1 MNDVSRGDAHGTG
14 SGRSEEADRLYR
26 SLVEDL
32 DAIVWEADEK
42 RENFSFVSR
51 SAERI
56 LQYPVARWLSEPGF
70 LASIV
75 HPEDREIALSLVDHS
90 AAAGSDHHGE
100 YRLLTGD
107 GRTIWVRDVIRRT
120 GEPGTDQARCRGMM
134 IDITKDR
141 NYASLCSGLAAT
153 LEIIATG
160 GELSAALTALA
171 RTMEHQIDGML
182 CSVLLLDDVEGCLRH
197 GAAPSLPDSWNSL
210 VDGFAIG
217 PKAGSCGTA
226 AYEGRRVVVKDIET
240 DPLWE
245 EIKAPALQ
253 HGLRSCWSQ
262 PIFSTDKA
270 VLGTFAMY
278 YREPRAP
285 GPAELDLI
293 EKAAHMA
300 GIAIQSRR
308 DQENLRQSLS
318 LLRATLDATADGIV
332 VHDLQGR
339 IVTFN
344 RAHIEMWAL
353 PDEVASS
360 RDARQ
365 WELYVMERLVDP
377 EEIRP
382 VSPPLARS
390 KPASVLLHMKD
401 GRVIERRALPQRVGG
416 ELAGWVIRD
425 REIKRSGS

>member
-1 MNDVSRGDAHGTG
+1 MTESGHGDAQGIG
-14 SGRSEEADRLYR
+14 PGRSDDAEHRFR

-32 DAIVWEADEK
+32 DAIVWEADER
-42 RENFSFVSR
+42 RETFSFVSR
-51 SAERI
+51 SAEKI
-56 LQYPVARWLSEPGF
+56 LMYPAARWLSEPGF

-75 HPEDREIALSLVDHS
+75 HPEDRERALSLLDHS
-90 AAAGSDHHGE
+90 TASGSDHRGE

-107 GRTIWVRDVIRRT
+107 GRTIWVRDIIRRV
-120 GEPGTDQARCRGMM
+120 GEPGTPQARCRGMM
-134 IDITKDR
+134 IDVTVDR
-141 NYASLCSGLAAT
+141 KYASLCSGLAAT
-153 LEIIATG
+153 LETIATG
-160 GELSAALTALA
+160 GELTSALANLALT
-171 RTMEHQIDGML
+171 MEEQIDGML
-182 CSVLLLDDVEGCLRH
+182 CSVLLLDEIEGCLRH
-197 GAAPSLPDSWNSL
+197 GAAPSLPDSWNVL
-210 VDGFAIG
+210 VDGYRIG

-226 AYEGRRVVVKDIET
+226 AYEGRRIIVRDIET

-245 EIKAPALQ
+245 EIKEIALE

-262 PIFSTDKA
+262 PIFSSERA

-278 YREPRAP
+278 YREPRTP
-285 GPAELDLI
+285 GPAELSLI

-308 DQENLRQSLS
+308 DQEHLRQSLS

-344 RAHIEMWAL
+344 RAHIEMWSL
-353 PDEVASS
+353 PEELATS

-365 WELYVMERLVDP
+365 WELFVMERLKDP

-382 VSPPLARS
+382 VSPPLEDFSRA
-390 KPASVLLHMKD
+390 ASALLHLKD
-401 GRVIERRALPQRVGG
+401 GRTIERRALPQRVGG
-416 ELAGWVIRD
+416 EVGGWVIRD
-425 REIKRSGS
+425 REIKRPG